1 MESAIAPHLR
11 CPRLRERRIT
21 DDFQPP
27 FPAWTAR
34 GDHAA
39 HERVMGYFGVQW
51 RVEPGG
57 SSEAVGIPITGPAA
71 QAFNGLRRRL
81 AGEGGACNIESAS
94 FVDLAG
100 FHNAVVIGYW
110 PSVQAHDAWWRRN
123 TGWWCQDA
131 QGGSTVGMFREIY
144 FPRNTHLETLFSAS
158 DRLEGIGV
166 MLGNR
171 SNDTIQE
178 HGYWGGMRDRLPAS
192 QTEAL
197 VAQGARR
204 LVDIGPGRRM
214 VLSHEGVAL
223 IRSGQDWSDVMGEE
237 LALYHDSI
245 EPTLRAGMAFL
256 RDEGLAIGCYFNRYM
271 RVSDKEG
278 GKPCRS
284 FGMSAWRDLAA
295 LEHWAEHHPTHK
307 AIFGDFLQVVQALE
321 GRLALRLYHEVAV
334 LQSDAQI
341 LDYLGCHD
349 QTGMM
354 NGLA

>member
-11 CPRLRERRIT
+11 CPRSRARRIT
-21 DDFQPP
+21 DEFQPP

-51 RVEPGG
+51 RAAPDDGQTTVD
-57 SSEAVGIPITGPAA
+57 IPVTGPAA
-71 QAFNGLRRRL
+71 HAFKDLMRRL
-81 AGEGGACNIESAS
+81 AEEGGACNIESAS
-94 FVDLAG
+94 FVDQAG
-100 FHNAVVIGYW
+100 FHNAVAIGYW
-110 PSVQAHDAWWRRN
+110 PSVLAHDTWWRHN
-123 TGWWCQDA
+123 AGWWCQDA
-131 QGGSTVGMFREIY
+131 HEGNAVGMFREIY
-144 FPRNTHLETLFSAS
+144 LPRSTHLETLFSAS

-171 SNDTIQE
+171 SDDTIQE
-178 HGYWGGMRDRLPAS
+178 HGYWGGMRERLPAS
-192 QTEAL
+192 QTDAL
-197 VAQGARR
+197 VSHGARR
-204 LVDIGPGRRM
+204 LIDIGPRRRM

-223 IRSGQDWSDVMGEE
+223 IRSGQDWSDVTGEE
-237 LALYHDSI
+237 LALYRDRI

-256 RDEGLAIGCYFNRYM
+256 RDEGLAIGCYFNHYM
-271 RVSDKEG
+271 RVRDKEG

-284 FGMSAWRDLAA
+284 FGMSVWRDLAA
-295 LEHWAEHHPTHK
+295 LERWAEHHPTHK